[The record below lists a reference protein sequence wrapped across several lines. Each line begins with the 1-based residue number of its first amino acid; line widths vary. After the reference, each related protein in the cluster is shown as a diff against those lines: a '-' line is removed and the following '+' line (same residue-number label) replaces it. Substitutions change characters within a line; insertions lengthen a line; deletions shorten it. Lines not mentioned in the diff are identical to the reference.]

1 MAHDEFG
8 GLTGWDLEGFHS
20 GGDTEVWKRLG
31 SHVVTI
37 DDDERGPITGTRFAV
52 WAPNAQAVEVIS
64 DFNWWTGD
72 RMRLIPGSGVWGTF
86 VEGVDEGTLYKF
98 RIQDQ
103 WGTWHEKV
111 DPMARY
117 SEQAPQNASIVN
129 ETHYEW
135 NDDEWIARREA
146 SRAHAEPMSVY
157 EVHLGGWRHGLSYQ
171 ELADQLVSYV
181 TWQGYTHVEFMPLA
195 EHPFAP
201 SWGYQVT
208 GYFSPTSRYGSPDD
222 LRYLID
228 KLHQAGIG
236 VIMDWVPG
244 HFPKDDWALGRFD
257 GTALYEH
264 ADPRQGEHKDW
275 GTYIFN
281 YGRNEVKSFL
291 ISSALYWI
299 SEFHVDGLRVDAVAS
314 MLYLDYSREEG
325 QWVPNKYGGRENLE
339 AIDFLRYVN
348 SHLYSRHPGI
358 LMIAEESTSFPGV
371 TKPVDDGGLGFGFKW
386 NMGWMNDSLRY
397 LELNPFHRQYHHG
410 EMTFAMVYQYS
421 ENFILPISHDE
432 VVHGKGSM
440 ITKIP
445 GDDWQQFASL
455 RAFYSYM
462 WSFPGKQLV
471 FMGQEFGQRHEFD
484 ESVSLEWFVAD
495 LWGHG
500 GLKRLFRDLNKIYK
514 ENPALWQLDSDPRGF
529 EWINADDAGN
539 NLFSWLRRSD
549 DGSTIACF
557 TNFSPNPQTDYRID
571 LPMEGVWTE
580 ILNTDSLEYDGTGE
594 FGNLGQI
601 VATPLPAPDRFRAV
615 AAVCVPPM
623 GSVWLRHNPSATAA
637 LPGDPGVQ

>member
-117 SEQAPQNASIVN
+117 SEQAPQNASIVT

-157 EVHLGGWRHGLSYQ
+157 EVHLGGWRHGLSYR

-291 ISSALYWI
+291 VSSALYWI
-299 SEFHVDGLRVDAVAS
+299 SEFHADGLRVDAVAS

-601 VATPLPAPDRFRAV
+601 VAAPLPAPDRLRAV
-615 AAVCVPPM
+615 ATVCVPPM

-637 LPGDPGVQ
+637 LPGDPGMQ

>member
-117 SEQAPQNASIVN
+117 SEQAPQNASIVT

-157 EVHLGGWRHGLSYQ
+157 EVHLGGWRHGLSYR

-208 GYFSPTSRYGSPDD
+208 GYFSPSSRYGSPDD

-291 ISSALYWI
+291 VSSALYWI
-299 SEFHVDGLRVDAVAS
+299 SEFHADGLRVDAVAS

-601 VATPLPAPDRFRAV
+601 VAAPLPAPDRLRAV
-615 AAVCVPPM
+615 ATVCVPPT

>member
-117 SEQAPQNASIVN
+117 SEQAPQNASIVT

-291 ISSALYWI
+291 VSSALYWI
-299 SEFHVDGLRVDAVAS
+299 SEFHADGLRVDAVAS

-601 VATPLPAPDRFRAV
+601 VATPLPAPDRLRAV
-615 AAVCVPPM
+615 ATVCVPPM

>member
-31 SHVVTI
+31 SHVITI

-117 SEQAPQNASIVN
+117 SEQAPQNASIVT

-157 EVHLGGWRHGLSYQ
+157 EVHLGGWRHGLSYR

-291 ISSALYWI
+291 VSSALYWI
-299 SEFHVDGLRVDAVAS
+299 SEFHADGLRVDAVAS

-557 TNFSPNPQTDYRID
+557 TNFSPNPQTDYRIG

>member
-8 GLTGWDLEGFHS
+8 GLTGWDLEGFHF

-117 SEQAPQNASIVN
+117 SEQAPQNASIVT

-157 EVHLGGWRHGLSYQ
+157 EVHLGGWRHGLSYR

-291 ISSALYWI
+291 VSSALYWI
-299 SEFHVDGLRVDAVAS
+299 SEFHADGLRVDAVAS

-601 VATPLPAPDRFRAV
+601 VAAPLPAPDRLRAV
-615 AAVCVPPM
+615 ATVCVPPM

>member
-8 GLTGWDLEGFHS
+8 GLTGWDLEGVHS

-117 SEQAPQNASIVN
+117 SEQAPQNASIVT

-157 EVHLGGWRHGLSYQ
+157 EVHLGGWRHGLSYR

-291 ISSALYWI
+291 VSSALYWI
-299 SEFHVDGLRVDAVAS
+299 SEFHADGLRVDAVAS

-601 VATPLPAPDRFRAV
+601 VAAPLPAPDRLRAV
-615 AAVCVPPM
+615 ATVCVPPM

>member
-31 SHVVTI
+31 SHVITI

-117 SEQAPQNASIVN
+117 SEQAPQNASIVA

-339 AIDFLRYVN
+339 AIDFLCYVN

-557 TNFSPNPQTDYRID
+557 TNFSPNPQTDYRIG

-601 VATPLPAPDRFRAV
+601 VAAPLPAPDRFRAV

>member
-117 SEQAPQNASIVN
+117 SEQAPQNASIVT

-157 EVHLGGWRHGLSYQ
+157 EVHLGGWRHGLSYR

-208 GYFSPTSRYGSPDD
+208 GYFSPSSRYGSPDD

-244 HFPKDDWALGRFD
+244 LFPKDDWALGRFD

-291 ISSALYWI
+291 VSSALYWI
-299 SEFHVDGLRVDAVAS
+299 SEFHADGLRVDAVAS

-601 VATPLPAPDRFRAV
+601 VAAPLPAPDRLRAV
-615 AAVCVPPM
+615 ATVCVPPM

>member
-146 SRAHAEPMSVY
+146 SRAHPEPMSVY
-157 EVHLGGWRHGLSYQ
+157 EVHLGGWRHGLSYR

-291 ISSALYWI
+291 VSSALYWI
-299 SEFHVDGLRVDAVAS
+299 SEFHADGLRVDAVAS

-484 ESVSLEWFVAD
+484 ESVILEWFVAD

-601 VATPLPAPDRFRAV
+601 VAAPLPAPDRLRAV
-615 AAVCVPPM
+615 ATVCVPPM

>member
-117 SEQAPQNASIVN
+117 SEQAPQNASIVT

-157 EVHLGGWRHGLSYQ
+157 EVHLGGWRHGLSYR

-291 ISSALYWI
+291 VSSALYWI
-299 SEFHVDGLRVDAVAS
+299 SEFHADGLRVDAVAS

-601 VATPLPAPDRFRAV
+601 VAAPLPAPDCLRAV
-615 AAVCVPPM
+615 ATVCVPPM

>member
-117 SEQAPQNASIVN
+117 SEQAPQNASIVT

-157 EVHLGGWRHGLSYQ
+157 EVHLGGWRHGLSYR

-325 QWVPNKYGGRENLE
+325 EWVPNKYGGRENLE

-557 TNFSPNPQTDYRID
+557 TNFSPNPQTDYRIG

-601 VATPLPAPDRFRAV
+601 VAAPLPAPDRLRAV
-615 AAVCVPPM
+615 ATVCVPPM

>member
-117 SEQAPQNASIVN
+117 SEQAPQNASIVT

-291 ISSALYWI
+291 VSSALYWI
-299 SEFHVDGLRVDAVAS
+299 SEFHADGLRVDAVAS

-601 VATPLPAPDRFRAV
+601 VAAPLPAPDRFRAV

>member
-117 SEQAPQNASIVN
+117 SEQAPQNASIVT

-157 EVHLGGWRHGLSYQ
+157 EVHLGGWRHGLSYR

-291 ISSALYWI
+291 VSSALYWI
-299 SEFHVDGLRVDAVAS
+299 SEFHADGLRVDAVAS

-471 FMGQEFGQRHEFD
+471 FMGQEFGQRHEFN
-484 ESVSLEWFVAD
+484 ESMSLEWFVAD

-601 VATPLPAPDRFRAV
+601 VAAPLPAPDRLRAV
-615 AAVCVPPM
+615 ATVCVPPM

>member
-117 SEQAPQNASIVN
+117 SEQAPQNASIVT

-157 EVHLGGWRHGLSYQ
+157 EVHLGGWRHGLSYR

-291 ISSALYWI
+291 VSSALYWI
-299 SEFHVDGLRVDAVAS
+299 SEFHADGLRVDAVAS

-601 VATPLPAPDRFRAV
+601 VAAPLPAPDRLRAV
-615 AAVCVPPM
+615 ATVCVPPM

>member
-31 SHVVTI
+31 SHVITI

-117 SEQAPQNASIVN
+117 SEQAPQNASIVT

-291 ISSALYWI
+291 VSSALYWI
-299 SEFHVDGLRVDAVAS
+299 SEFHADGLRVDAVAS

-557 TNFSPNPQTDYRID
+557 TNFSPNPQTDYRIG

-601 VATPLPAPDRFRAV
+601 VAAPLPAPDRFRAV

>member
-117 SEQAPQNASIVN
+117 SEQAPQNASIVT

-157 EVHLGGWRHGLSYQ
+157 EVHLGGWRHGLSYR

-291 ISSALYWI
+291 VSSALYWI
-299 SEFHVDGLRVDAVAS
+299 SEFHADGLRVDAVAS

-348 SHLYSRHPGI
+348 PHLYSRHPGI

-601 VATPLPAPDRFRAV
+601 VAAPLPAPDRLRAV
-615 AAVCVPPM
+615 ATVCVPPM

>member
-117 SEQAPQNASIVN
+117 SEQAPQNASIVA

-601 VATPLPAPDRFRAV
+601 VATPLPAPDRLRAV
-615 AAVCVPPM
+615 ATVCVPPM

>member
-117 SEQAPQNASIVN
+117 SEQAPQNASIVT

-157 EVHLGGWRHGLSYQ
+157 EVHLGGWRHGLSYR

-291 ISSALYWI
+291 VSSALYWI
-299 SEFHVDGLRVDAVAS
+299 SEFHADGLRVDAVAS

-339 AIDFLRYVN
+339 AIDFLCYVN

>member
-291 ISSALYWI
+291 VSSALYWI
-299 SEFHVDGLRVDAVAS
+299 SEFHADGLRVDAVAS

-601 VATPLPAPDRFRAV
+601 VAAPLPAPDRLRAV
-615 AAVCVPPM
+615 ATVCVPPM

>member
-117 SEQAPQNASIVN
+117 SEQAPQNASIVT

-157 EVHLGGWRHGLSYQ
+157 EVHLGGWRHGLSYR

-339 AIDFLRYVN
+339 AIDFLCYVN

-557 TNFSPNPQTDYRID
+557 TNFSPNPQTDYRIG

>member
-117 SEQAPQNASIVN
+117 SEQAPQNASIVA

-135 NDDEWIARREA
+135 NDNEWIARREA

-325 QWVPNKYGGRENLE
+325 QWMPNKYGGRENLE

-601 VATPLPAPDRFRAV
+601 VAAPLPAPDRLRAV
-615 AAVCVPPM
+615 ATVCVPPM

>member
-31 SHVVTI
+31 SHVITI

-117 SEQAPQNASIVN
+117 SEQAPQNASIVA

-557 TNFSPNPQTDYRID
+557 TNFSPNPQTDYRIG

-601 VATPLPAPDRFRAV
+601 VATPLPAPDRFRVV

>member
-117 SEQAPQNASIVN
+117 SEQAPQNASIVT

-146 SRAHAEPMSVY
+146 SRAHPEPMSVY
-157 EVHLGGWRHGLSYQ
+157 EVHLGGWRHGLSYR

-291 ISSALYWI
+291 VSSALYWI
-299 SEFHVDGLRVDAVAS
+299 SEFHADGLRVDAVAS

-601 VATPLPAPDRFRAV
+601 VAAPLPAPDRLRAV
-615 AAVCVPPM
+615 ATVCVPPM

>member
-117 SEQAPQNASIVN
+117 SEQAPQNASIVT

-157 EVHLGGWRHGLSYQ
+157 EVHLGGWRHGLSYR

-291 ISSALYWI
+291 VSSALYWI
-299 SEFHVDGLRVDAVAS
+299 SEFHADGLRVDAVAS

-339 AIDFLRYVN
+339 AIDFLCYVN

-601 VATPLPAPDRFRAV
+601 VAAPLPAPDRLRAV
-615 AAVCVPPM
+615 ATVCVPPM

>member
-31 SHVVTI
+31 SHVITI

-117 SEQAPQNASIVN
+117 SEQAPQNASIVT

-291 ISSALYWI
+291 VSSALYWI
-299 SEFHVDGLRVDAVAS
+299 SEFHADGLRVDAVAS

-557 TNFSPNPQTDYRID
+557 TNFSPNPQTDYRIG

>member
-20 GGDTEVWKRLG
+20 GGDTEVWRRLG

-117 SEQAPQNASIVN
+117 SEQAPQNASIVT

-157 EVHLGGWRHGLSYQ
+157 EVHLGGWRHGLSYR

-291 ISSALYWI
+291 VSSALYWI
-299 SEFHVDGLRVDAVAS
+299 SEFHADGLRVDAVAS

-601 VATPLPAPDRFRAV
+601 VAAPLPAPDRLRAV
-615 AAVCVPPM
+615 ATVCVPPM

>member
-31 SHVVTI
+31 SHVITI

-117 SEQAPQNASIVN
+117 SEQAPQNASIVA

-557 TNFSPNPQTDYRID
+557 TNFSPNPQTDYRIG

>member
-31 SHVVTI
+31 SHVITI

-117 SEQAPQNASIVN
+117 SEQAPQNASIVT

-339 AIDFLRYVN
+339 AIDFLCYVN

-557 TNFSPNPQTDYRID
+557 TNFSPNPQTDYRIG

>member
-31 SHVVTI
+31 SHVITI

-117 SEQAPQNASIVN
+117 SEQAPQNASIVA

-325 QWVPNKYGGRENLE
+325 QWMPNKYGGRENLE

-484 ESVSLEWFVAD
+484 ESISLEWFVAD

-557 TNFSPNPQTDYRID
+557 TNFSPNPQTDYRIG

>member
-31 SHVVTI
+31 SHVITI

-117 SEQAPQNASIVN
+117 SEQAPQNASIVA

-557 TNFSPNPQTDYRID
+557 TNFSPNPQTDYRIG

-601 VATPLPAPDRFRAV
+601 VATPLPAPDRFRVVAV
-615 AAVCVPPM
+615 VCVPPM

>member
-31 SHVVTI
+31 SHVITI

-117 SEQAPQNASIVN
+117 SEQAPQNASIVA

-557 TNFSPNPQTDYRID
+557 TNFSPNPQTDYRIG

-580 ILNTDSLEYDGTGE
+580 ILNTDSLKYDGTGE

>member
-31 SHVVTI
+31 SHVITI

-117 SEQAPQNASIVN
+117 SEQAPQNASIVA

-281 YGRNEVKSFL
+281 YGCNEVKSFL

-557 TNFSPNPQTDYRID
+557 TNFSPNPQTDYRIG

>member
-72 RMRLIPGSGVWGTF
+72 CMRLIPGSGVWGTF

-117 SEQAPQNASIVN
+117 SEQAPQNASIVT

-157 EVHLGGWRHGLSYQ
+157 EVHLGGWRHGLSYR

-228 KLHQAGIG
+228 KLHQASIG

-325 QWVPNKYGGRENLE
+325 EWAPNKYGGRENLE

-557 TNFSPNPQTDYRID
+557 TNFSPNPQTDYRIG

-580 ILNTDSLEYDGTGE
+580 ILNTDSLEYNGTGE

-615 AAVCVPPM
+615 ATVCVPPM

-637 LPGDPGVQ
+637 LPGDPGMQ

>member
-117 SEQAPQNASIVN
+117 SEQAPQNASIVT

-244 HFPKDDWALGRFD
+244 HFRKDDWALGRFD

-291 ISSALYWI
+291 VSSALYWI
-299 SEFHVDGLRVDAVAS
+299 SEFHADGLRVDAVAS

-339 AIDFLRYVN
+339 AIDFLCYVN

-557 TNFSPNPQTDYRID
+557 TNFSPNPQTDYRIG

>member
-72 RMRLIPGSGVWGTF
+72 CMRLIPGSGVWGTF

-117 SEQAPQNASIVN
+117 SEQAPQNASIVT

-157 EVHLGGWRHGLSYQ
+157 EVHLGGWRHGLSYR

-228 KLHQAGIG
+228 KLHQASIG

-325 QWVPNKYGGRENLE
+325 EWVPNKYGGRENLE

-557 TNFSPNPQTDYRID
+557 TNFSPNPQTDYRIG

-594 FGNLGQI
+594 FSNLGQI

-615 AAVCVPPM
+615 ATVCVPPM

-637 LPGDPGVQ
+637 LPGDPGMQ

>member
-117 SEQAPQNASIVN
+117 SEQAPQNASIVT

-157 EVHLGGWRHGLSYQ
+157 EVHLGGWRHGLSYR

-208 GYFSPTSRYGSPDD
+208 GYFSPPSRYGSPDD

-291 ISSALYWI
+291 VSSALYWI
-299 SEFHVDGLRVDAVAS
+299 SEFHADGLRVDAVAS

-601 VATPLPAPDRFRAV
+601 VAAPLPAPDRLRAV
-615 AAVCVPPM
+615 ATVCVPPM